1 LLGYKKEYFEIGYSK
16 TSQPPRHIILT
27 GFSRLLIFGNSYIL
41 GYRQDSQE
49 LWVPYALYIRI
60 QTGQPRTMGSLCYRA
75 QTFLFYKLSKPALEP
90 TQTRI

>member
-49 LWVPYALYIRI
+49 LWVPYAAGHRHFFSTNCPNQLWNP
-60 QTGQPRTMGSLCYRA
+60 PRLVFSGC
-75 QTFLFYKLSKPALEP
+75 
-90 TQTRI
+90 